1 MKGGLILHSLGK
13 VGWLMFSACVSDPQS
28 IERITHKVETATEQ
42 LEQVR
47 ILYSDLGRIRAELT
61 APSLVHRYDEKE
73 PYSEFAHG
81 ISIRFFDDQFNE
93 ESRLSAGYGIL
104 YEKRDEMIARNQV
117 VVTNRKGEKLE
128 TEELIWNQRQRR
140 LYNNRFVKIT
150 TADEV
155 IYGEGFESYDDLRDY
170 RIRKIRGTVR
180 LSPSAQP

>member
-1 MKGGLILHSLGK
+1 MMVGLNLFSFCTGGL
-13 VGWLMFSACVSDPQS
+13 LMFSACVSDPQS
-28 IERITHKVETATEQ
+28 IERITQKVETSTEQ

-61 APSLVHRYDEKE
+61 APRLVHHYDEKE
-73 PYSEFAHG
+73 PYSEFGNG

-93 ESRLSAGYGIL
+93 ESRLTAGYGIL

-117 VVTNRKGEKLE
+117 VVTNQKGEKLE

-170 RIRKIRGTVR
+170 RIRKIRGTVQ
-180 LSPSAQP
+180 LSTSAQP